1 MANIPEPSNTTRN
14 QIFKMYEDRADKER
28 RPHLGA
34 SVIGHECE
42 RHLWLHFRW
51 AKQEQMEGR
60 ILRLLETGKL
70 QEQRLIDDLRA
81 SGVEVYAPE
90 EQTNY
95 AAVGG
100 HLGGSMDAAARGLVE
115 APKTWH
121 VLEFK
126 TASTFSF
133 KKIAKEGVEKAKPQH
148 YAQMQMY
155 MGWAQLDR
163 AMYIVVNKDNDDIY
177 TERVEFSR
185 EVFNSMLERAERTIV
200 LEVPPDV
207 PFSGPDSPACK
218 YCQFKGM
225 CYGTDAP
232 DVTCRTCVHATPEL
246 DGDARWSCKEHDR
259 DLSVEEQLAACSKH
273 LHMPQ
278 LVQNFLKL
286 KHVGDEI
293 VIYDNLLNPDLQVH
307 QPIDSSADITNSQDK
322 ATLGRT
328 YEQMERTAVSFEDF
342 LDNVASGKTSLRKL

>member
-1 MANIPEPSNTTRN
+1 MPTIPSPTQTTRN
-14 QIFKMYEDRADKER
+14 QIFKMYEDQADRTR

-34 SVIGHECE
+34 SVIGHECD

-60 ILRLLETGKL
+60 ILRLLDTGKR

-81 SGVEVYAPE
+81 SGVEVFAPE
-90 EQTNY
+90 EQQTF

-100 HLGGSMDAAARGLVE
+100 HFGGSMDAAALGLVE

-155 MGWAQLDR
+155 MGWAGLDR

-177 TERVEFSR
+177 TERVEFLR
-185 EVFNSMLERAERTIV
+185 DTFDALLKRASDVITAE
-200 LEVPPDV
+200 EPPAV

-218 YCQFKGM
+218 WCHFSPM
-225 CYGTDAP
+225 CFGTEAP
-232 DVTCRTCVHATPEL
+232 DVNCRTCVHSTPEL
-246 DGDARWSCKEHDR
+246 DGNARWSCREHGK
-259 DLSVEEQLAACSKH
+259 DLDEAEQNAGCYKH

-278 LVQNFLKL
+278 LIANFAAL
-286 KHVGDEI
+286 KHAGDEI
-293 VIYDNLLNPDLQVH
+293 VIYTNVLAPEREIH
-307 QPIDSSADITNSQDK
+307 QPIHTSHDITNCNDK
-322 ATLGRT
+322 TTLGWDYSEHERAAIT
-328 YEQMERTAVSFEDF
+328 FEQFLEAKTAE
-342 LDNVASGKTSLRKL
+342 L